1 VSAPSPYPPRGGGAA
16 TTALFAFA
24 MAGLGLLGGLPVYV
38 GPALGAGTVVI
49 SALLRALRPDRY
61 RALALAPAVA
71 VLGILAATAPP
82 GASTELFGG
91 LSGLAFLLWV
101 ADDPAR
107 PSGGGRRSV
116 PTIALAA
123 LGVGLAW
130 AVTLALPT
138 NAPNV
143 ALGAALL
150 AAALVLLAV
159 LLGRLP
165 RVTVTPFRNA

>member
-1 VSAPSPYPPRGGGAA
+1 MPAPVAAGRGGGWA
-16 TTALFAFA
+16 TTALFGFA
-24 MAGLGLLGGLPVYV
+24 MGSLGLLGGLPIYV

-49 SALLRALRPDRY
+49 SALLRSFKPGAHGTLT
-61 RALALAPAVA
+61 LVPAVVAIA
-71 VLGILAATAPP
+71 VLAASAPP
-82 GASTELFGG
+82 GPATELFGG
-91 LSGLAFLLWV
+91 LSALAFLLWV

-116 PTIALAA
+116 PTLALAS

-138 NAPNV
+138 NSPDV
-143 ALGAALL
+143 ALGGALL

-165 RVTVTPFRNA
+165 HVSVVPFRNA